1 MTLRSALLTILPQH
15 STKNGLNIKE
25 ASAEDV
31 DKAVKA
37 ARAAFE
43 LGSPWRTKDASAR
56 GHLLHKLADLI
67 DRDVA
72 ELATLETMDVGKPFA
87 WAVSDVKGAAGVLRY
102 YAGFADK
109 IHGKTIPI
117 DGDFFSYTRI
127 EPVGVVGAIIP
138 VHA

>member
-1 MTLRSALLTILPQH
+1 MRQNSAQ
-15 STKNGLNIKE
+15 NRFNIKE

-43 LGSPWRTKDASAR
+43 LGSTWRTMDASAR
-56 GHLLHKLADLI
+56 GNLLRKLADLI
-67 DRDVA
+67 ERDVA
-72 ELATLETMDVGKPFA
+72 ELATLETIDCGKPFS
-87 WAVSDVKGAAGVLRY
+87 WAVMDMKGSAGFLRY
-102 YAGFADK
+102 YAGYADK

-117 DGDFFSYTRI
+117 DGDHFSYTRI

-138 VHA
+138 VHT